1 MSKRIYKIIALILV
15 IAAVVAVFAC
25 CRKEG
30 PKGDTGEQ
38 GIQGIQ
44 GEKGDKGDTGAQGLK
59 DDKGDKGDDGDDGKN
74 GADGQTPYIKDGYW
88 WIGDT
93 NTKVKASGIKGPQG
107 DDGADGETPYIK
119 DGYWWIGNTN
129 TNVKAEGSDGAQ
141 GEKGDKGADGL
152 TPYVK
157 DGYWWIGDTNTNIKA
172 EGPQGEKGEQGET
185 GANGLTPFIKDGYWW
200 IGNTNTGVKA
210 EGSQGEQG
218 EQGEKGET
226 GDNGLSAYELYKKQH
241 PEYTG
246 TEAEWVEAMA
256 NGQLTVYTVKFDL
269 NGGTAATGFEP
280 TLMVHYNSTIKLTV
294 PKKQGHTFAGWYT
307 GNNVTDGIFTETD
320 KVTSDMNLIA
330 RWIPVKVTIT
340 FEDYYGDKISVQTVD
355 YGAKVTPP
363 AVPSRIGKMKFV
375 GWNKSVELNSVT
387 SDMTVK
393 AIYVTDTYTVKFETD
408 GGTAIPDE
416 GVYTGEIPTKPA
428 DPVKSGFSFAGWFL
442 DRTYQN
448 EYKFDRAL
456 NADTTLY
463 AKYNGDYITITT
475 AAELV
480 AIANDPTAKYMLGND
495 INLKG
500 DMWTPIDE
508 FSGVLDGAGHKIF
521 NFVITESHQ
530 YVGFIR
536 QNSGTIQNL
545 TFDDFMF
552 SSSRTNPDSTS
563 YVGVIAAYNSGIIK
577 DCVLKN
583 ATLETASNG
592 NSSTRSDYDIGTVC
606 GYNSSTGIVK
616 NTRSYITMNGALVCS
631 NSTYYEPSNCCYY
644 AGIVGINAGTVD
656 ACLYEG
662 SITAAPNRY
671 KPLYNNLYIYVSGLV
686 GKQESTGK
694 ITGCEV
700 NADINIKSVNNNNY
714 INDQSV
720 GSLCAENY
728 GKISDCKAT
737 GTIAVDSNNQTNRIG
752 GIVGRNRDSAVV
764 SNCYSSVNIT
774 VISGSA
780 NNYVGGIIGF
790 NDPNAS
796 VKMSVYTGSITA
808 KAAAGYGY
816 IMGYMSDGSNCFKCY
831 YSTTS
836 TMTIGEVIMTT
847 GTVNEGTAKL
857 LDEIHS
863 TALLSDTLYWDSDL
877 WIISDGK
884 APELKAFD

>member
-44 GEKGDKGDTGAQGLK
+44 GEKGDKGDTG
-59 DDKGDKGDDGDDGKN
+59 
-74 GADGQTPYIKDGYW
+74 
-88 WIGDT
+88 
-93 NTKVKASGIKGPQG
+93 
-107 DDGADGETPYIK
+107 
-119 DGYWWIGNTN
+119 
-129 TNVKAEGSDGAQ
+129 
-141 GEKGDKGADGL
+141 
-152 TPYVK
+152 
-157 DGYWWIGDTNTNIKA
+157 
-172 EGPQGEKGEQGET
+172 PQGEKGEKGDA
-185 GANGLTPFIKDGYWW
+185 GDNGQTPYIKDGYWW

-246 TEAEWVEAMA
+246 AEAEWVEAMA

-294 PKKQGHTFAGWYT
+294 PTKQGHTFAGWYT

-355 YGAKVTPP
+355 YGTKVTPP

-375 GWNKSVELNSVT
+375 GWDKSVELNSVT

-521 NFVITESHQ
+521 NFVIIENHQ

-592 NSSTRSDYDIGTVC
+592 NSSTRSDYSIGTVC

-631 NSTYYEPSNCCYY
+631 NGTYYEPSNCCYY

-720 GSLCAENY
+720 GSVCADNH

-737 GTIAVDSNNQTNRIG
+737 GTITVDSNSSTGRMG
-752 GIVGRNRDSAVV
+752 GVVGRNRDSAVA
-764 SNCYSSVNIT
+764 SNCYSSVDIT

-847 GTVNEGTAKL
+847 GTVNEGTAKS

>member
-1 MSKRIYKIIALILV
+1 
-15 IAAVVAVFAC
+15 
-25 CRKEG
+25 
-30 PKGDTGEQ
+30 
-38 GIQGIQ
+38 
-44 GEKGDKGDTGAQGLK
+44 
-59 DDKGDKGDDGDDGKN
+59 
-74 GADGQTPYIKDGYW
+74 
-88 WIGDT
+88 
-93 NTKVKASGIKGPQG
+93 
-107 DDGADGETPYIK
+107 
-119 DGYWWIGNTN
+119 
-129 TNVKAEGSDGAQ
+129 
-141 GEKGDKGADGL
+141 
-152 TPYVK
+152 
-157 DGYWWIGDTNTNIKA
+157 
-172 EGPQGEKGEQGET
+172 
-185 GANGLTPFIKDGYWW
+185 
-200 IGNTNTGVKA
+200 
-210 EGSQGEQG
+210 
-218 EQGEKGET
+218 
-226 GDNGLSAYELYKKQH
+226 
-241 PEYTG
+241 
-246 TEAEWVEAMA
+246 
-256 NGQLTVYTVKFDL
+256 
-269 NGGTAATGFEP
+269 
-280 TLMVHYNSTIKLTV
+280 
-294 PKKQGHTFAGWYT
+294 
-307 GNNVTDGIFTETD
+307 
-320 KVTSDMNLIA
+320 
-330 RWIPVKVTIT
+330 
-340 FEDYYGDKISVQTVD
+340 
-355 YGAKVTPP
+355 
-363 AVPSRIGKMKFV
+363 
-375 GWNKSVELNSVT
+375 
-387 SDMTVK
+387 MTVK

-552 SSSRTNPDSTS
+552 SSSRTNPDGSTS

-583 ATLETASNG
+583 ATFETASNG
-592 NSSTRSDYDIGTVC
+592 KPDTTRYYSIGTVC
-606 GYNSSTGIVK
+606 GHNTSTGIIK
-616 NTRSYITMNGALVCS
+616 NTRSYITTKS
-631 NSTYYEPSNCCYY
+631 NLLCTSGYY
-644 AGIVGINAGTVD
+644 AYRSHNYCFYGGIVGTNVGATD

-662 SITAAPNRY
+662 RISVTTTNNNY
-671 KPLYNNLYIYVSGLV
+671 YNNLYFYIGGLV
-686 GKQESTGK
+686 GKQESSGK
-694 ITGCEV
+694 ITSCQAK
-700 NADINIKSVNNNNY
+700 ADINIKPANNDYY

-774 VISGSA
+774 ATCSST
-780 NNYVGGIIGF
+780 NNYIGGIIGF

-808 KAAAGYGY
+808 KAAEGYGY
-816 IMGYMSDGSNCFKCY
+816 IMGYMSDGSTCFKCY

-847 GTVNEGTAKL
+847 GTVNEGTAKS